1 MYKPAAMRFETPKT
15 ATRPASGERAGARPT
30 TRTASITGRREA
42 NEDAVFA
49 DDALRLYAVADGI
62 GGRPGGATASRV
74 ALGAFWRAVS
84 TLGRAESGVVADL
97 YTDLAQ
103 RGRPEALLEHAA
115 RCAHRAVRRG
125 QLGPLAEMG
134 TTLAA
139 LHFAEGAAV
148 VAHVGDSRVYRLRAG
163 KIAPLTD
170 DHSLVSELTALGT
183 VLTAAQRESFGHIV
197 TRALGVRGEAEPT
210 VRRVDVARGDVF
222 LLCTDGLH
230 GVLPDARI
238 ASVLGE
244 TLPERAAEQ
253 LVWDAFAAGSEDNV
267 SAVVVRA
274 PD

>member
-1 MYKPAAMRFETPKT
+1 MRFESPN
-15 ATRPASGERAGARPT
+15 PAARHAPGERVSARPT

-42 NEDAVFA
+42 NEDAVLA
-49 DDALRLYAVADGI
+49 DDALRLYAVADGL

-74 ALGAFWRAVS
+74 ALGAFWGAARALLFTESAVVS
-84 TLGRAESGVVADL
+84 DLYADL
-97 YTDLAQ
+97 AT

-139 LHFAEGAAV
+139 LHFAEGAAL
-148 VAHVGDSRVYRLRAG
+148 VAHVGDSRVYRLRG
-163 KIAPLTD
+163 GELAPLTE
-170 DHSLVSELTALGT
+170 DHSLIGELTALGT
-183 VLTAAQRESFGHIV
+183 VLTAAQRDAYAHVV

-210 VRRVDVARGDVF
+210 VRRVDVAPGDVF

-230 GVLPDARI
+230 GALPDARI
-238 ASVLGE
+238 AALLRESLH
-244 TLPERAAEQ
+244 ERAAEQ
-253 LVWDAFAAGSEDNV
+253 LVWEAFAAGSEDNV

-274 PD
+274 PV

>member
-1 MYKPAAMRFETPKT
+1 MRFESPST
-15 ATRPASGERAGARPT
+15 ATRPALGERVSVRPT
-30 TRTASITGRREA
+30 TRTASIAGRREA

-49 DDALRLYAVADGI
+49 DDALRLYAVADGL

-74 ALGAFWRAVS
+74 ALGAFWRAASTVS
-84 TLGRAESGVVADL
+84 SSDFPVVSDIYADL
-97 YTDLAQ
+97 SL

-125 QLGPLAEMG
+125 QIGTLAEMG

-139 LHFAEGAAV
+139 LHFAEDAAV

-163 KIAPLTD
+163 QLEALTE
-170 DHSLVSELTALGT
+170 DHSLITELTALGT
-183 VLTAAQRESFGHIV
+183 ALSTAQREAYAHVV

-210 VRRVDVARGDVF
+210 VRRVDVAPGDVF

-230 GVLPDARI
+230 GALPEPRI
-238 ASVLGE
+238 AALLGG
-244 TLPERAAEQ
+244 PAAERIAEQ
-253 LVWDAFAAGSEDNV
+253 LVWAAFAAGSEDNV

-274 PD
+274 PG

>member
-1 MYKPAAMRFETPKT
+1 MRSESPIT
-15 ATRPASGERAGARPT
+15 ATRPALGERIPVRPA

-49 DDALRLYAVADGI
+49 DDALRLYAVADGL

-74 ALGAFWRAVS
+74 ALGAFWRAASTVTSTEYDVVS
-84 TLGRAESGVVADL
+84 DMYAVLSL
-97 YTDLAQ
+97 

-139 LHFAEGAAV
+139 LHFAEDAAV

-163 KIAPLTD
+163 RLEALTE
-170 DHSLVSELTALGT
+170 DHSLVTELTALGT
-183 VLTAAQRESFGHIV
+183 VLTAAQRDAYAHVV

-210 VRRVDVARGDVF
+210 VRRIDVARGDVF
-222 LLCTDGLH
+222 LHCTDGLH
-230 GVLPDARI
+230 GALPEERI
-238 ASVLGE
+238 AALLAGSVA
-244 TLPERAAEQ
+244 ERIAEQ
-253 LVWDAFAAGSEDNV
+253 LVWAAFAAGSEDNV